1 MRAVRSVKLNQE
13 GIMGESAK
21 EYNLC
26 NWLPNFDIGSVKVA
40 LRTQGITL
48 MNVHAN

>member
-21 EYNLC
+21 EYNL
-26 NWLPNFDIGSVKVA
+26 IGYVKVA
-40 LRTQGITL
+40 PRREEITL